1 MALKKFLKEFWSA
14 KILVTFHDNA
24 VVTGTV
30 DRDYEQDALGARR
43 VHIPGVVPVQV
54 KDYATGVALDSNG
67 DPIPRTTEADEVT
80 DTGVD
85 LDLDQEKAFDFL
97 VDDVDAAQSNPS
109 LVSAY
114 TESAARGLNR
124 DADKSLLA
132 VAVTTGRTLSGAT
145 AATDA
150 KTAWNILRDLAKEL
164 DKAEVPEDQRFAVV
178 NAEFAALLREHDS
191 KITKANESGTTEGL
205 RRATIGEILNFTVL
219 QSPNLPERDKPQVT
233 AYHTSALAFASQ
245 IQKTEALRAEKKF
258 ADRVRGL
265 HVYGHKVL
273 NSAGVVT
280 YTGA

>member
-1 MALKKFLKEFWSA
+1 MALNKFIKEVWSA
-14 KILVTFHDNA
+14 KILVSFHDNA

-30 DRDYEQDALGARR
+30 DRDYEQDAVGARR
-43 VHIPGVVPVQV
+43 VHIPGVVPVEV
-54 KDYATGVALDSNG
+54 KDYATGVALDADG
-67 DPIPRTTEADEVT
+67 DPIARTTEPDEIT

-85 LDLDQEKAFDFL
+85 LDLDQEKSFDFL
-97 VDDVDAAQSNPS
+97 VDDIDAAQSNPK
-109 LVSAY
+109 VMGAY
-114 TESAARGLNR
+114 TDSAARGLNR

-132 VAVTTGRTLSGAT
+132 LAVTSGRTLAGST

-150 KTAWNILRDLAKEL
+150 KTAWNIIRDLAKEL
-164 DKAEVPEDQRFAVV
+164 DKAEVPEDERFAVV

-191 KITKANESGTTEGL
+191 KITKANESGSTAGL
-205 RRATIGEILNFTVL
+205 RRATLGEILNFTVL
-219 QSPNLPERDKPQVT
+219 QSSNLPQKDKPQVT

-245 IQKTEALRAEKKF
+245 IQKTEAMRAEKKF

-273 NSAGVVT
+273 NSTGVVT